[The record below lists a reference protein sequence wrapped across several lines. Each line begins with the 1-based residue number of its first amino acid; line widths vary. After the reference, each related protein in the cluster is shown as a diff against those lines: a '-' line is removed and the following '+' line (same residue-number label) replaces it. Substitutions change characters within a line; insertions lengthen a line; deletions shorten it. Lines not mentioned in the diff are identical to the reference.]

1 MRWGTM
7 LSKGIKM
14 KKTRIIFKIKEIGVR
29 PALGATGCV
38 LK

>member
-1 MRWGTM
+1 M

-14 KKTRIIFKIKEIGVR
+14 KRTRIIFKIKEIGGR
-29 PALGATGCV
+29 PALDASGCV